1 MLFDQQGEAGEDVF
15 LLGELVLAGM
25 DEGPLERR
33 LQPEHLGIVRRDDK
47 VRAAIRAQQSILNR
61 APDSAAAEDV
71 KQIAR
76 RVRRGS
82 AAKI

>member
-1 MLFDQQGEAGEDVF
+1 MVNSTTEGERTYNTLNKACQGF
-15 LLGELVLAGM
+15 LKYS
-25 DEGPLERR
+25 
-33 LQPEHLGIVRRDDK
+33 PEHLGIVRRDDK